1 MIARG
6 VGYILGRFGVVKTG
20 LAIAGLVVAG
30 VLADRPTALPW
41 CRRRQLQKHGRG
53 TESRPHL
60 TTGRQQ
66 KAAPL
71 LKIGTGTGGLY

>member
-20 LAIAGLVVAG
+20 LAVAGLVVAG

-41 CRRRQLQKHGRG
+41 
-53 TESRPHL
+53 
-60 TTGRQQ
+60 
-66 KAAPL
+66 
-71 LKIGTGTGGLY
+71 